1 MIMNSQSVGSQ
12 RIGEISLV
20 PSYLFYNL
28 FGLRRLE
35 GPKQF
40 DLCGCQWLRGV
51 QVKFVQRS

>member
-20 PSYLFYNL
+20 PSHLLYNL
-28 FGLRRLE
+28 FGLRGLE

-40 DLCGCQWLRGV
+40 DLCRRQWLCGV